1 MLSTISICE
10 LGKTIL
16 DMVFLGQSGVHVVC
30 VCVCVCAQAHM
41 YEFGTGVSQISL
53 SHKMIAG
60 KGKSKGTGV
69 KVGQEVIHHMT
80 CVRLLTNISLFL
92 SFLPSFLM
100 NTHTH
105 THTHTYIHTKLFCD
119 LARHE
124 NWPHWPQAW
133 TGYGGE
139 KRGGR
144 WRKEGTDREMVMG
157 GADLAGQ
164 ERRGGH

>member
-1 MLSTISICE
+1 MCLFIVSPRSAVNNLHLWTWQDYFGHGFSRSEWGACC
-10 LGKTIL
+10 
-16 DMVFLGQSGVHVVC
+16 VC

-105 THTHTYIHTKLFCD
+105 THTHTHIYTHKAVLW
-119 LARHE
+119 LS
-124 NWPHWPQAW
+124 QAW
-133 TGYGGE
+133 KLASLTPGLNRVWGGE
-139 KRGGR
+139 ERGKV
-144 WRKEGTDREMVMG
+144 KEGRDR
-157 GADLAGQ
+157 
-164 ERRGGH
+164 